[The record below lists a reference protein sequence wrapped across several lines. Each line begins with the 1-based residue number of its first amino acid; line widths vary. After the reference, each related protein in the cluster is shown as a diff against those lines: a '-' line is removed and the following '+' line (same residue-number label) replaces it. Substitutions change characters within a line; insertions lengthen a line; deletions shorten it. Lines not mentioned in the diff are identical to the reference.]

1 MLRTKLADS
10 LRDAI
15 QSAQESG
22 DIAFTT
28 LPEVLIERPQDP
40 AHGDFA
46 SGIALKLARSVR
58 TSPLQL
64 AHIIVRRLEPIDE
77 IASVSVAAPG
87 FINFTV
93 KQTWLFEMIPTILDS
108 ADRYGNVAVGAGKSV
123 QVEFVSANPTGPLH
137 IGHGRGAVLGS
148 TLANVLD
155 AAGYKVDCEYYLNDT
170 GNQIRTFGKSL
181 YARYRQSLGDDVQM
195 PADAYLG
202 DYVVD
207 LARSIV
213 DAHGRRFA
221 DMPEDEGTQALCDIG
236 TAMLTDGIRNDLA
249 ALNVEFDEWFSERS
263 LYESGEYAEA
273 MGLLR
278 DGGYVAEREG
288 AVWFESSL
296 LGEDKDNVLV
306 RSDGSPTYF
315 ASDVAYHY
323 DKFVRRG
330 YDRVIDIWGADHQGH
345 IPRMKAVVKTLGK
358 DPEQLTVLTCQL
370 VTLRRGEEIVRA
382 SKRSGDVVSLREL
395 MDEVGVAACRYIFL
409 SRSPDSQMDFDI
421 ELAKR
426 QSADNPVYY
435 VQYAHARIA
444 SILRHAQEQA
454 VVIEEAPDTGLL
466 TDEAELTLL
475 RVLSR
480 LPEVVDEVARTL
492 EPHQLP
498 YYAQELATAFHA
510 FYKQCRVLTD
520 DTRLTQAR
528 LSLVNATKIVLARTL
543 ALMGVSAPDHM

>member
-1 MLRTKLADS
+1 MLRLKLAES

-15 QSAQESG
+15 HSAQESG
-22 DIAFTT
+22 DITFTT
-28 LPEVLIERPQDP
+28 LPEVVIERPQDP

-58 TSPLQL
+58 VSPLQL
-64 AHIIVRRLEPIDE
+64 AHIIVRRLEPIGE

-87 FINFTV
+87 FINFAV
-93 KQTWLFEMIPTILDS
+93 KRDWLVELIPTILNA
-108 ADRYGNVAVGAGKSV
+108 ADTYGNVTVGAGKSV

-137 IGHGRGAVLGS
+137 VGHGRGAVLGS
-148 TLANVLD
+148 TLANVLE
-155 AAGYKVDCEYYLNDT
+155 AAGYEVQREYYLNDT

-181 YARYRQSLGDDVQM
+181 YARYLQALGDDVQM
-195 PADAYLG
+195 PADGYLG
-202 DYVVD
+202 DYVIEV
-207 LARSIV
+207 ARSIV

-221 DMPEDEGTQALCDIG
+221 DMPEEEGIQGLSDIG
-236 TAMLTDGIRNDLA
+236 TAILTDGIRKDLA
-249 ALNVEFDEWFSERS
+249 ALNVEFDQWFSEKS
-263 LYESGEYAEA
+263 LYENGDYAEA
-273 MGLLR
+273 MSLMR
-278 DGGYVAEREG
+278 DGGYIAEREG

-315 ASDVAYHY
+315 ASDAGYHY
-323 DKFVRRG
+323 NKFVRRG
-330 YDRVIDIWGADHQGH
+330 FDRVIDIWGADHQGH

-370 VTLRRGEEIVRA
+370 VTLRRGQEIVRA
-382 SKRSGDVVSLREL
+382 SKRSGDVISLREL

-421 ELAKR
+421 EMAKR

-444 SILRHAQEQA
+444 SILKNAQDQGI
-454 VVIEEAPDTGLL
+454 IEETPDTGLL
-466 TDEAELTLL
+466 NDEAELALL

-492 EPHQLP
+492 EPHHLP

-520 DTRLTQAR
+520 DTQLTQAR
-528 LSLVNATKIVLARTL
+528 LSLVNAAKVVLARTL
-543 ALMGVSAPDHM
+543 GLMGVPAPDHM

>member
-1 MLRTKLADS
+1 MLRSKLADS

-22 DIAFTT
+22 DITFTT
-28 LPEVLIERPQDP
+28 LPEVVIEHPQDP

-64 AHIIVRRLEPIDE
+64 AHIIVRRLEPMDE
-77 IASVSVAAPG
+77 IESVSVAAPG
-87 FINFTV
+87 FINFAV
-93 KQTWLFEMIPTILDS
+93 KQAWLFELIPTILDS
-108 ADRYGNVAVGAGKSV
+108 AATYGNVAVGAGKSV

-137 IGHGRGAVLGS
+137 VGHGRGAVLGS
-148 TLANVLD
+148 TLANVLA
-155 AAGYKVDCEYYLNDT
+155 AAGYEVNREYYLNDT

-195 PADAYLG
+195 PTDAYLG

-249 ALNVEFDEWFSERS
+249 ALNVEFDEWFSEKS
-263 LYESGEYAEA
+263 LYESGEYEEA
-273 MGLLR
+273 MSLLR

-296 LGEDKDNVLV
+296 LGEDKDNVLI

-395 MDEVGVAACRYIFL
+395 MDEVGVAACRYTFL

-421 ELAKR
+421 EMAKR

-444 SILRHAQEQA
+444 SILKHAQDRA
-454 VVIEEAPDTGLL
+454 IITEEAPDTGLL
-466 TDEAELTLL
+466 NDEAELALL

-492 EPHQLP
+492 EPHHLP

-520 DTRLTQAR
+520 DARLTQAR
-528 LSLVNATKIVLARTL
+528 LSLVKATKIVLARTL
-543 ALMGVSAPDHM
+543 GLMGVSAPDHM